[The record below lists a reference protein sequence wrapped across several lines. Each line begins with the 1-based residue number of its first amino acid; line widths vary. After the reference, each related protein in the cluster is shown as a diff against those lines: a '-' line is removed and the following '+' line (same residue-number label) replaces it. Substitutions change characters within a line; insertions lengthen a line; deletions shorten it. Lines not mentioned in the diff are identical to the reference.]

1 MCFEA
6 QSYEKAW
13 VGGTWFVR
21 EAWTSTEHLTKS
33 FMSIS
38 HLEKILARFFS
49 KKFEKPWRPVAG
61 QSKKG
66 WPATGRRGFSD
77 FFWKNVP
84 KLIRIQFFEKPFC
97 QISKDYHFLS
107 FPIKFEF
114 FDYLHHSKLSFLW
127 TFGRPLSG
135 AKKQSLTLLWWKHI
149 LCSSNDFLNAW
160 EWCFGCFRPTVLPTL
175 STMLF

>member
-6 QSYEKAW
+6 QSYEKTW
-13 VGGTWFVR
+13 VGGTWFAR
-21 EAWTSTEHLTKS
+21 EAWTSTEHVTKS

-38 HLEKILARFFS
+38 HLEKILGRFFS

-61 QSKKG
+61 H
-66 WPATGRRGFSD
+66 WPPRFFG

-84 KLIRIQFFEKPFC
+84 KNIRIQFFEKPFC

-127 TFGRPLSG
+127 TLGRPLAG
-135 AKKQSLTLLWWKHI
+135 AKKQLLTLCNENTSCVAQMI
-149 LCSSNDFLNAW
+149 F
-160 EWCFGCFRPTVLPTL
+160 
-175 STMLF
+175 